1 MLIAL
6 LASVFLNG
14 VNVDGLRSQS
24 FQKCRTV
31 KIDEHGDVYLD
42 CPGYQV
48 EQQPAS
54 AAAAAPV
61 VPAAVAGA
69 ITRHYW
75 LVSEEKD
82 SAAAQYDVDV
92 FVNSKWIRKIK
103 AGEPQLVLEI
113 TRFLQPG
120 PNRVLFAAVKH
131 PGTGRQRASDGS
143 FVRFT
148 VGEGRSHEDTVEIDD
163 PLVECKRTAAETG
176 DVNEE
181 FTIQGR

>member
-6 LASVFLNG
+6 LASVYLNG

-24 FQKCRTV
+24 FEKCKAV
-31 KIDEHGDVYLD
+31 KIDEHGDVRLE

-48 EQQPAS
+48 QQQAS
-54 AAAAAPV
+54 APAAAAV
-61 VPAAVAGA
+61 SGA

-82 SAAAQYDVDV
+82 SAATQYDVDV
-92 FVNSKWIRKIK
+92 FVNSRWVRKIK

-113 TRFLQPG
+113 TRFVQPG
-120 PNRVLFAAVKH
+120 PNRVLFAAVKQ
-131 PGTGRQRASDGS
+131 PGAGRKGASDGS

-148 VGEGRSHEDTVEIDD
+148 VGEGRSHEDRVEIDD